1 MILLN
6 LPDKYVRKALYTL
19 INGMTVNG
27 NVIKIYDSAITGR
40 IIPKYYILM
49 TTQTNDVDRS
59 IKCGDRWQSSI
70 LLDIVTRYSSTGNTS
85 SRLLADDIADAVR
98 NLLETK
104 LTLEGGLN
112 VINQKLSFPNDLAM
126 VTDTESVFRKFIR
139 IEFDIN

>member
-19 INGMTVNG
+19 LNNTVVNS
-27 NVIKIYDSAITGR
+27 NTIKIYDSTITGKT
-40 IIPKYYILM
+40 IPKYYILM
-49 TTQTNDVDRS
+49 TTQTNYVDES
-59 IKCGDRWQSSI
+59 VKCGDRWQSSI
-70 LLDIVTRYSSTGNTS
+70 LLDIVTRYSSTGNTG

-112 VINQKLSFPNDLAM
+112 VVTQKLDFPNDLAM

-139 IEFDIN
+139 IELNIN